1 MLRAV
6 GVIFGSFLARVR
18 DRNLKVLLLLGLAFL
33 AMVTLFSVLFHVVM
47 EREGQ
52 SYSWVS
58 AVYWTLVTMT
68 TLGFGDITFESDLG
82 RVYSI
87 VVLLTGSTFLLAVL
101 PFVFVQF
108 AFIPWMDARQ
118 RRRAPRQVP
127 ASMRDHVVLTED
139 GPVERAIIQRAEQA
153 GLPYVLIVEDTA
165 VAGPLH
171 DEGIKVMVGAFDDA
185 DTYLRARVSEAQLV
199 VATQNDRTNTNIVFT
214 VRERSDDAIIVASA
228 NARASVDI
236 LELAGANSV
245 VQLGDIL
252 GNAMAART
260 LGPDGRSHTIG
271 EFAGLHIAEAS
282 VAGTALVGRRLSEVQ
297 LRARLGVGLI
307 GVWDRGSFEI
317 ATGTTELTES
327 SVIILAATP
336 EQLAAYDAE
345 YAFTTEREQRM
356 IVIGGGRVGR
366 AVGRAFE
373 AEGLQYTII
382 EQHRERIRTGARYVV
397 GDAADRAVLERAGI
411 DEAGAVVITTHDDDV
426 NVYLTLYCRRLRPEL
441 RIVSRAKLDRNV
453 ATLYRAG
460 ADAVL
465 SYAATCS
472 AAIWNQFR
480 GNETLII
487 ADGWNVVRTPM
498 PPKLAGRT
506 LADLHLHTQTGCN
519 VVAVEHAGR
528 IQGNPDP
535 RQPLPAGG
543 ELLLIGDDAAHAEFR
558 RRYPSP
564 RLAARP
570 DRN

>member
-1 MLRAV
+1 MLKAI
-6 GVIFGSFLARVR
+6 GVIVGSFFAKAR
-18 DRNLKVLLLLGLAFL
+18 DRNIKVLALLGLAFL
-33 AMVTLFSVLFHVVM
+33 AMVTVFSVLFHIVM

-52 SYSWVS
+52 QYSWVS

-87 VVLLTGSTFLLAVL
+87 VVLLSGSTFLLAVL

-108 AFIPWMDARQ
+108 AFIPWMEARE
-118 RRRAPRQVP
+118 RRRTPTELP
-127 ASMRDHVVLTED
+127 ASIRGHVVLTED
-139 GPVERAIIQRAEQA
+139 GPVERAIIQRAQQA
-153 GLPYVLIVEDTA
+153 GLPYVLIVEDPA

-171 DEGIKVMVGAFDDA
+171 DEGLKVMVGAFDDA
-185 DTYLRARVSEAQLV
+185 ETYTKARVSDAQLV
-199 VATQNDRTNTNIVFT
+199 VATRNDRANTNIAFT
-214 VRERSDDAIIVASA
+214 VRERSADAIVVASA
-228 NARASVDI
+228 NSSASVDI
-236 LELAGANSV
+236 LQLAGANSV
-245 VQLGDIL
+245 VQLGEIL
-252 GNAMAART
+252 GSAMAART
-260 LGPDGRSHTIG
+260 LGADGRSHTIG
-271 EFAGLHIAEAS
+271 AFAGLCIAEAS
-282 VAGTALVGRRLSEVQ
+282 VAGTSLVGRSLLDVQ

-307 GVWDRGSFEI
+307 GVWDRGAFEI
-317 ATGTTELTES
+317 ATGSTVLTDS
-327 SVIILAATP
+327 SVIILAATT

-345 YAFTTEREQRM
+345 YAYASARGQRM

-373 AEGLQYTII
+373 AEGLPYTII

-397 GDAADRAVLERAGI
+397 GDAADKAVLERAGI

-426 NVYLTLYCRRLRPEL
+426 NVYLTLYCRRLRPDL

-480 GNETLII
+480 GNETLLI
-487 ADGWNVVRTPM
+487 ADGWNVVRTPV
-498 PPKLAGRT
+498 PPKLVGRT
-506 LADLHLHTQTGCN
+506 LADLHLHRDTGCN
-519 VVAVEHAGR
+519 VVAVEHAGQ

-535 RQPLPAGG
+535 REPLPAGG

-558 RRYPSP
+558 RRYPSA
-564 RLAARP
+564 RLAVRA
-570 DRN
+570 DRS